1 MEGSKKKDAKKI
13 AMKVIKPETK
23 AKATKPAATEIPYYK
38 SRKEA
43 KCPRVGDGPIDYRG
57 GRIYTS
63 AARTAFR
70 VIRKRG
76 VFNTERQL
84 QWAQKG
90 KTD

>member
-43 KCPRVGDGPIDYRG
+43 KCPRVGDGPVDYRWG
-57 GRIYTS
+57 PHLHVSCADSFPSDPQEGR
-63 AARTAFR
+63 
-70 VIRKRG
+70 V
-76 VFNTERQL
+76 QH
-84 QWAQKG
+84 
-90 KTD
+90 